1 MADAGDDPPTLRVV
15 VCDDDPIVRGVIRD
29 LVAEAGGEVLAEAD
43 TGAEANLLVDRFRPD
58 LVVLDMNL
66 RRGSGREV
74 LEHLQ
79 GRDDGPRIV
88 VFTAYDA
95 AAPNTGPLV
104 DVVHKPD
111 FEALAACL
119 TSIPE
124 RVTERRRPTRD
135 VARPARPGIDDP
147 TTFYRDLGAT
157 LPGDVLVR
165 VVLDGTDADLV
176 VEALRRAVR
185 AQDRVLRRSDDALL
199 LLIAGGTEAVPALC
213 GRLRATLPD
222 VDARVTSVDV
232 GEDPTGAFGRLTT

>member
-15 VCDDDPIVRGVIRD
+15 VCDDDAIVRGVVRD

-43 TGAEANLLVDRFRPD
+43 TGAEANLLVDRFHPD

-74 LEHLQ
+74 LAHLE
-79 GRDDGPRIV
+79 GRPEAPRVV

-95 AAPNTGPLV
+95 AAPVAGPRV

-124 RVTERRRPTRD
+124 RATERRRPTRD
-135 VARPARPGIDDP
+135 VPRPTRPGTDDP
-147 TTFYRDLGAT
+147 TAFYRDLGAA
-157 LPGDVLVR
+157 LPDDVLVR
-165 VVLDGTDADLV
+165 VVLGDADGDAV

-199 LLIAGGTEAVPALC
+199 LLIGGGTEAVPALC
-213 GRLRATLPD
+213 ARLRATLPD
-222 VDARVTSVDV
+222 VDARLTSIDV
-232 GEDPTGAFGRLTT
+232 GEDPTGAFDRLTS